1 MQLSIVAGELKR
13 AADAAE
19 EGGDEFHWHRNVY
32 APLNICSRNF
42 RQ

>member
-19 EGGDEFHWHRNVY
+19 EAVM
-32 APLNICSRNF
+32 NF
-42 RQ
+42 TGTVMFMRH